1 MNNFVIYAQ
10 DCRCSW
16 QFPRKWFKL
25 FSTACSFR
33 WICRT
38 KLAFTGL
45 WTTNWGIWCQIIASY
60 GLNSCSVKF
69 AYEISISKIRN
80 RTTYGWLMI
89 IITKY
94 IWQRELNYSPIIFTR
109 SKRHRLPNKQMKTNM
124 VFFVSTDMTGES
136 PESTIDNISA
146 WDRGK
151 QAWHKKSVWNAFSVL
166 WSEGK

>member
-1 MNNFVIYAQ
+1 M
-10 DCRCSW
+10 
-16 QFPRKWFKL
+16 
-25 FSTACSFR
+25 
-33 WICRT
+33 
-38 KLAFTGL
+38 
-45 WTTNWGIWCQIIASY
+45 
-60 GLNSCSVKF
+60 
-69 AYEISISKIRN
+69 
-80 RTTYGWLMI
+80 
-89 IITKY
+89 ITKY

-109 SKRHRLPNKQMKTNM
+109 RKCHRLPNKQMKTNM